1 MNILNFFLIFILT
14 IFLIS
19 CAEKQEKVS
28 IIKEDNLEMQMI
40 DAYNEGL
47 EEFNRGDIFFAVKKF
62 NEVELLYPQSI
73 WAPRSNLM
81 AAYAYYSQLYF
92 NEAIFELERN
102 FKINENIIRSKVF
115 LFSKNQDQ
123 IRNIAQKSNKFSTCS
138 GTREFLSLLPKL
150 NEPNTDYAYYLIA
163 ICHYNQIVDE
173 KKDLGEIM
181 KSKTYFNL
189 LIKDFPDTE
198 FAEDARFKLELIEE
212 ILASKELYLANYY
225 RDREK
230 WIPAINRYKKI
241 INKYDTTIFVEEA
254 LYRLVELNYKLG
266 LIDEAKKYTA
276 LLGYNYQSSEWYEK
290 SYKIM
295 NKNYKKKITTKDIK
309 KEESL
314 IKKFKDLLK

>member
-92 NEAIFELERN
+92 NEAIFELER
-102 FKINENIIRSKVF
+102 F
-115 LFSKNQDQ
+115 LDKYKNH
-123 IRNIAQKSNKFSTCS
+123 
-138 GTREFLSLLPKL
+138 
-150 NEPNTDYAYYLIA
+150 PNTDYAYYLIA